1 MKSARVDAKRRLVLP
16 PKFPP
21 HSAVT
26 IQELDDSTLLIQK
39 LAPARDYKMV
49 LIPAI
54 KRLPDDPEWEKV
66 EQAFTRHS
74 SRTVSELKE

>member
-1 MKSARVDAKRRLVLP
+1 MVDDKRRLVLP
-16 PKFPP
+16 RKFPP

-26 IQELDDSTLLIQK
+26 IQELDDSTLLIKK

-49 LIPAI
+49 LIPDI
-54 KRLPDDPEWEKV
+54 KRLPDDPEWENV

-74 SRTVSELKE
+74 SRTVSEPKE